1 MKRERYE
8 KPEAEVVRINCTQV
22 LMSSAGGEQRDDWD
36 TEE

>member
-1 MKRERYE
+1 MKRETYE
-8 KPEAEVVRINCTQV
+8 QPEVSVVQARCMQV